1 MRMKKHSCAL
11 QIRIKVVILH
21 RFFYSTRG
29 IEGARGDIQAPGD
42 IPQV

>member
-1 MRMKKHSCAL
+1 MKKLSCAWSI
-11 QIRIKVVILH
+11 QIKIVILH

-29 IEGARGDIQAPGD
+29 IEGARLDVQAFDD